1 MEEEGEA
8 PPPDPEIED
17 DPEDFDKESHEREV
31 MKEIFDS
38 SKGLVIDGTWADLP
52 EESGIGQSL

>member
-1 MEEEGEA
+1 
-8 PPPDPEIED
+8 
-17 DPEDFDKESHEREV
+17 